1 MPPPLACPLL
11 CILSVGE
18 TTLQG
23 WRGGGGGREGRA
35 GTWGSGL
42 SWAGLPGS
50 RDSWRDRHPR
60 GIYSGRDDF
69 ILSRCQHLGT
79 ASSISLSCLSPH
91 SQVGGRLV
99 RGPLPHPTCLAHLL
113 ASLLGG
119 FCFSLHLLHVS
130 LLFPVFLLTFLPFS
144 PSALP
149 PHCFLFLLSLSFSCS
164 FLPSLVLLICGM
176 GMEVPSFLE
185 LLGGEELIS
194 ACPLCPLWR
203 GGAGLAGP
211 GRCEHGQRPVLP
223 LKELTTRWESSSD
236 AR

>member
-1 MPPPLACPLL
+1 MRARKTAGATPACLPPLL

-23 WRGGGGGREGRA
+23 WGGGGGGEGRA
-35 GTWGSGL
+35 GTEGGGL

-50 RDSWRDRHPR
+50 RDSWRDRHPG

-79 ASSISLSCLSPH
+79 ASSFSLSCLSPH

-99 RGPLPHPTCLAHLL
+99 RGPCPHPL
-113 ASLLGG
+113 ASRT
-119 FCFSLHLLHVS
+119 FWHLSWGVSASPYTYCMSS
-130 LLFPVFLLTFLPFS
+130 LLFPVFLTFLLFS

-149 PHCFLFLLSLSFSCS
+149 PHCFLFLLSPLSFSCS
-164 FLPSLVLLICGM
+164 FLPFLVLLVCGM
-176 GMEVPSFLE
+176 GVEVPSFLE

-194 ACPLCPLWR
+194 ARPSAHFGGAGR
-203 GGAGLAGP
+203 GGACWP
-211 GRCEHGQRPVLP
+211 WRV
-223 LKELTTRWESSSD
+223 
-236 AR
+236 